1 MKYRVYLFI
10 TVIIFLACSQKKE
23 VNVERIANVKYVS
36 ITDSI
41 YSYLPGRFFYQS
53 GKIYWEDPM
62 SSADFMH
69 MMDAASGKELY
80 RFADQGQGPD
90 EFVLPIAS
98 LLPQG
103 GMCIRNRGRHMAILY
118 KPSADTLKA
127 TKVSFFGNGNYTSAT
142 VINDTTIVY
151 LYPMDPLP
159 FRFQRK
165 NHSIRFGHWPVDEMV
180 TNGDVYYQGDLLYNN
195 DRKLLI
201 YSTRRLPY
209 MAIYDMSNDKFK
221 LLKELKTPFEYRRER
236 GELRVSRSTA
246 FGPIIISMTKDYII
260 ALQCDKT
267 QEEEVT
273 IESEFKDPERMPHA
287 VFVYDYDLNLVKI
300 YNFPFKLLRIAG
312 DLKSNDVYLI
322 AMKPE
327 YEIIKFKIS

>member
-1 MKYRVYLFI
+1 MKYRIYLFI
-10 TVIIFLACSQKKE
+10 TVIILSACSHKKD
-23 VNVERIANVKYVS
+23 VQVERFANVKYVS

-41 YSYLPGRFFYQS
+41 YSYLPGRFFYQNK
-53 GKIYWEDPM
+53 KIYWEDPM
-62 SSADFMH
+62 GSINFMH
-69 MMDAASGKELY
+69 MIDAVTGKELY
-80 RFADQGQGPD
+80 RFANKGEGPD
-90 EFVLPIAS
+90 EFTIYFPS
-98 LLPQG
+98 MLPQG

-142 VINDTTIVY
+142 VINDTSIVY
-151 LYPMDPLP
+151 LYPMEPLP

-180 TNGDVYYQGDLLYNN
+180 TNGDVYYQGDLLYNK
-195 DRKLLI
+195 DRKVLI
-201 YSTRRLPY
+201 YNTRCLPY

-221 LLKELKTPFEYRRER
+221 LLKELKTPFDYRRDR

-246 FGPIIISMTKDYII
+246 FGAIQISMTKDYIV
-260 ALQCDKT
+260 ALQCDKLN
-267 QEEEVT
+267 EEEVT
-273 IESEFKDPERMPHA
+273 IDSEPKDPYRMPHA

-327 YEIIKFKIS
+327 YEIIKFKI